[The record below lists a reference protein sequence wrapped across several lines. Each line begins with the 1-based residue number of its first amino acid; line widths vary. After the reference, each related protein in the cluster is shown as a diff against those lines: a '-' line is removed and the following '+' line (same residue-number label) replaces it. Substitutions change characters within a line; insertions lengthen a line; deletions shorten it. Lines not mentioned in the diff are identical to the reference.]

1 MKKLLFV
8 SLMLISFLNYGQS
21 LESMKY
27 VHKITFVKTQ
37 ENIFEQQD
45 RIRQNINNSI
55 LKISKEEQVFN
66 RCKYNDFNPLIHP
79 NTQRQLFISNPN
91 NAKNLQEMVI
101 LGVLKKRRIQF

>member
-1 MKKLLFV
+1 MKKLFFA

-27 VHKITFVKTQ
+27 VHKITFTKTQ

-55 LKISKEEQVFN
+55 PKISKEEQIFI
-66 RCKYNDFNPLIHP
+66 RSKYNDFNPLLHP
-79 NTQRQLFISNPN
+79 DTQRQLFISNPN
-91 NAKNLQEMVI
+91 NARNIQEMVI